1 MRSDLIIDLS
11 LPEIYTQHIEKS
23 MVFNRTLFFICI
35 VCSIFN
41 GIVSHLFPVLYARK
55 LKRILSYKAVLLS
68 LGVHGILF
76 CVPWL
81 SRPLLIPEAAL
92 ISENSAA
99 AEPVVI
105 EMTELPATPPTVLPK
120 LAEPVLPAPEVSVL
134 VAPPVAQ
141 PLPSESL
148 LDVPPAEVS
157 VQEQDS
163 FPEPALPELEAEPE
177 VVVPDVADPY
187 SGLSSLT
194 EDSPEYG
201 SLVQLDDDFPH
212 LVGAQS
218 GCYGLENCH
227 QLSGNFRQA
236 AQALVA
242 QMESQNYQ
250 LTERE
255 DIDNTGH
262 RVFDVIVPDEPDT
275 TYYLNIF
282 SPDVGRTVYVLT
294 VDILTLNELQRLSS

>member
-1 MRSDLIIDLS
+1 M
-11 LPEIYTQHIEKS
+11 
-23 MVFNRTLFFICI
+23 
-35 VCSIFN
+35 
-41 GIVSHLFPVLYARK
+41 
-55 LKRILSYKAVLLS
+55 S

-148 LDVPPAEVS
+148 LAVPPAEAS

-177 VVVPDVADPY
+177 AEPEVEPEVVVPDVADSL
-187 SGLSSLT
+187 SGALSSVK
-194 EDSPEYG
+194 DDGPEYG

-212 LVGAQS
+212 LAGAQS

-255 DIDNTGH
+255 I
-262 RVFDVIVPDEPDT
+262 R
-275 TYYLNIF
+275 
-282 SPDVGRTVYVLT
+282 
-294 VDILTLNELQRLSS
+294 